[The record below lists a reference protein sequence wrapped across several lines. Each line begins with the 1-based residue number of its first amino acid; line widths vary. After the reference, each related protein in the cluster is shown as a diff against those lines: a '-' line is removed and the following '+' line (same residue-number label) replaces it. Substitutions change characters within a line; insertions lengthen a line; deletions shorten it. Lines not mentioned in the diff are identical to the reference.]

1 MVGYHSV
8 SGFCKHFQSI
18 NHRLGWRG
26 RTTTPMK
33 VVAVACL
40 VCLLGLASA
49 ARDLGTRPNMAV
61 NPIHVKLVNEDLR
74 STWKAG
80 ESAFFQDKTFEEAK
94 AMMGTRLDGDHTSD
108 PIMTFDHID
117 DGEIP
122 TEFDARTNWPGLIHP
137 IRNQER
143 CGSCWAFGAVESLA
157 DRFAIATNAT
167 SPVLSPEDLVSCDEL
182 SLGCSGGLV
191 NLAWRYLEKEG
202 AGEYLSPSLSVS
214 PCLAHES

>member
-1 MVGYHSV
+1 
-8 SGFCKHFQSI
+8 
-18 NHRLGWRG
+18 
-26 RTTTPMK
+26 MK
-33 VVAVACL
+33 LVAAACL

-202 AGEYLSPSLSVS
+202 AGEYLSPSLSIS

>member
-1 MVGYHSV
+1 MNAL
-8 SGFCKHFQSI
+8 KPI
-18 NHRLGWRG
+18 TL
-26 RTTTPMK
+26 
-33 VVAVACL
+33 AVLCA
-40 VCLLGLASA
+40 LLGVASA
-49 ARDLGTRPNMAV
+49 ARDFGRAEMAV
-61 NPIHVKLVNEDLR
+61 EPHHVNLHNADGR
-74 STWKAG
+74 SSWVAG
-80 ESAFFQDKTFEEAK
+80 ESEFFSGKTLEESK
-94 AMMGTRLDGDHTSD
+94 KLMGTVLEDKFLYAQPVR
-108 PIMTFDHID
+108 TFDHID
-117 DGEIP
+117 DGDIP
-122 TEFDARTNWPGLIHP
+122 YTFDARTQWPNFVHP